1 MRILIADDHD
11 LVREMMA
18 TYLERD
24 CGAKV
29 VQSPSFDDAM
39 AEIARSGAF
48 DLVLLD
54 YRMPGMRG
62 LEGLHAAL
70 EASQGKPVAL
80 ISGTAD
86 KTIAEEAL
94 AAGAAGFLPKTM
106 SARSMSNAVRF
117 MTMGETYVP
126 IDFMTAKET
135 ENPALAH
142 LTPRERQVLEG
153 IKKGQSN
160 KEIALDHDIQEVTVK
175 LHVKTLCRKMGAK
188 NRTQAAMMARDQE
201 MV

>member
-18 TYLERD
+18 AYLERD

-70 EASQGKPVAL
+70 EVSQGKPVAL